1 MGGSTG
7 GAVEREL
14 IVTGIGGQ
22 GVQLA
27 TQVLAL
33 GEVHAFGELE
43 APA

>member
-1 MGGSTG
+1 M
-7 GAVEREL
+7 EREL

-27 TQVLAL
+27 TQVLARAAACE
-33 GEVHAFGELE
+33 GRQAMMFGELK

>member
-1 MGGSTG
+1 MGASTG

-27 TQVLAL
+27 TQVVFPQAASP
-33 GEVHAFGELE
+33 VAMS
-43 APA
+43 